1 MLLPHKHVRFGSS
14 LIAIAGFAR
23 DFLHEPRSIDEL
35 WALLDSDV
43 RKNLINPT
51 FTQLVLAIDILF
63 SIGVAKSAAD
73 GRITLVERSTAQQSV
88 PAGPRGT

>member
-35 WALLDSDV
+35 WAMLDSDE

-51 FTQLVLAIDILF
+51 FTQLVLAVDILF
-63 SIGVAKSAAD
+63 SIGVAASAAD
-73 GRITLVERSTAQQSV
+73 GRITLIESETNQQAV
-88 PAGPRGT
+88 PATPRGA